1 MGVLPAIQSYK
12 TILNWKNKLILN
24 QIGLD
29 SDQILTFP
37 KIHNSG
43 NTQKYIQLSTIL
55 KYNI

>member
-43 NTQKYIQLSTIL
+43 NTSTFS
-55 KYNI
+55 